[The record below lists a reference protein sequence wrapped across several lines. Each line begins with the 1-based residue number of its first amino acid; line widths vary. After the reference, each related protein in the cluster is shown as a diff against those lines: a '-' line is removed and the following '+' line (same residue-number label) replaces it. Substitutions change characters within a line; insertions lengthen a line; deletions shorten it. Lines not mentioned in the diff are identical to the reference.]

1 MHRHKD
7 IGNEYDGVPKRLA
20 RKFHRM
26 MMLSKVKID
35 VFLVKWDGPAA
46 AALLLL
52 SGNARI
58 KVDPKTR
65 SYDKATLFVDER
77 WKGKRMSTKKRPGPI
92 TSSQTRSIGGWMSEF
107 CLMKLLLFL

>member
-1 MHRHKD
+1 
-7 IGNEYDGVPKRLA
+7 
-20 RKFHRM
+20 

-35 VFLVKWDGPAA
+35 VFLVKWDEPAA

-65 SYDKATLFVDER
+65 SYDKATLFVGER
-77 WKGKRMSTKKRPGPI
+77 WKGKRM
-92 TSSQTRSIGGWMSEF
+92 
-107 CLMKLLLFL
+107 KLLLF